1 MLFKVWQSDI
11 NRLYSGKKKL
21 KSIMLSTMID
31 YLGGYNMSKETFTKK
46 VLEQVPNISTQN
58 PNVQE
63 NLQFCGS
70 MRACMQ
76 YFNEVNK

>member
-31 YLGGYNMSKETFTKK
+31 YLGGYNVSKETFTKK
-46 VLEQVPNISTQN
+46 VLEQVPNILT
-58 PNVQE
+58 
-63 NLQFCGS
+63 
-70 MRACMQ
+70 
-76 YFNEVNK
+76 